1 MALLDIRNIPFEIA
15 LRLTDD
21 EIIAIETSSTSY
33 ANYESIVAKNNANV
47 EVASKSFSNISFA
60 DALKMTDAEIIA
72 LETGI
77 FPNELPPPPPSF
89 QKDPSLLLKDPIP
102 DPIPCTNPT
111 LLPIVDPQPQK
122 GPSFPLKDPI
132 PFPIRSSLTGRLRNP
147 TSPPQRDR
155 DPKPVSPPEVPDL
168 SESDISQLDD
178 QEFFAARLRRI
189 GFIRVLESEDTR
201 RIYKIVVDASVN
213 MFNQQYNS
221 RGETVLDYRW
231 LEANKIVSSL
241 VSKVTRCDMQGATVV
256 FFS

>member
-89 QKDPSLLLKDPIP
+89 Q
-102 DPIPCTNPT
+102 
-111 LLPIVDPQPQK
+111 
-122 GPSFPLKDPI
+122 
-132 PFPIRSSLTGRLRNP
+132 
-147 TSPPQRDR
+147 
-155 DPKPVSPPEVPDL
+155 
-168 SESDISQLDD
+168 SECN
-178 QEFFAARLRRI
+178 FFYHNLFSI
-189 GFIRVLESEDTR
+189 
-201 RIYKIVVDASVN
+201 
-213 MFNQQYNS
+213 NS
-221 RGETVLDYRW
+221 IHYL
-231 LEANKIVSSL
+231 N
-241 VSKVTRCDMQGATVV
+241 
-256 FFS
+256 